1 METLLFII
9 AHPLFVGGSKKI
21 VCQKLSLSLSLSRD
35 REALTKN
42 VAAVSYLVRLCR
54 NMKNLKVTS
63 YHALPPR
70 LIYSL
75 THPSALTG
83 SLSRSLTHTHTH
95 THSLTP
101 SLPPSLTHSLI
112 HSLTHSLI
120 HPSTPPTHPP
130 THLFTHLLT
139 NSLTLTPPP
148 PQSLIHVSSAY
159 AQCNR
164 QGVIEEVHYPTPVPP
179 DKLIGLLE

>member
-95 THSLTP
+95 THTP
-101 SLPPSLTHSLI
+101 SLPHSLP
-112 HSLTHSLI
+112 HSLTHSFTHSLTHLST
-120 HPSTPPTHPP
+120 HPLHPPTHP
-130 THLFTHLLT
+130 LIY
-139 NSLTLTPPP
+139 SLT
-148 PQSLIHVSSAY
+148 Y
-159 AQCNR
+159 
-164 QGVIEEVHYPTPVPP
+164 
-179 DKLIGLLE
+179 